1 MVLLGMGEDGH
12 TASLFPGLE
21 WPDKPVFA
29 VRGAPKPP
37 PERVTLGVATLQ
49 NCRSM
54 LVMVT
59 GESKVAAL
67 RQWRAGADLPIARV
81 SAVEHALVLV
91 ERKCLELA
99 DDPLAAPSESEG
111 RET

>member
-1 MVLLGMGEDGH
+1 MLLGIGEDGH
-12 TASLFPGLE
+12 TASLFPGHD

-29 VRGAPKPP
+29 VKGAPKPP
-37 PERVTLGVATLQ
+37 PERVTLGVAALQ

-59 GESKVAAL
+59 GESKVPAL

-99 DDPLAAPSESEG
+99 DSPSAAAPALLG
-111 RET
+111 NAT